1 MFGSL
6 WHDARMMNVLSVILS
21 ALALVLMLMAG
32 VSWLAHRSVFTL
44 NRIELEGQFQHVNK
58 VAVREYAVPRMKGNF
73 FTLNL
78 DETRRAFESVPWVRK
93 ASVRRVWPNGLRV
106 TLVEHDVLGY
116 WGDNRLVSQMADVF
130 VANLAEA
137 ESARREK
144 LPMLIGPVGS
154 EKLVVDRYF
163 RLNRQLKAGGM
174 QVAELRL
181 SDRFSWTVMLDN
193 GLRVELGTERADTPM
208 TAQVDLFLKSYPI
221 VMAQMMKKM
230 TAFDMRYPSG
240 FAVAGISR

>member
-6 WHDARMMNVLSVILS
+6 WHDARMMNILAVMFS
-21 ALALVLMLMAG
+21 AAAMVLMLMAG
-32 VSWLAHRSVFTL
+32 VSWLAHRSMFTL
-44 NRIELEGQFQHVNK
+44 TRIELEGQFQHVNR
-58 VAVREYAVPRMKGNF
+58 VAVKEYALPRMKGNF

-93 ASVRRVWPNGLRV
+93 ATVRRVWPDGLRV
-106 TLVEHDVLGY
+106 TVTEHEVLGY
-116 WGDNRLVSQMADVF
+116 WGDSRLVSQLADVF

-137 ESARREK
+137 ESQRGEK
-144 LPMLIGPVGS
+144 LPVLIGPQGS
-154 EKLVVDRYF
+154 EKLVVDRFF
-163 RLNRQLKAGGM
+163 RLNRQLKTGGF

-193 GLRVELGTERADTPM
+193 GLRVELGTERADMPM
-208 TAQVDLFLKSYPI
+208 NSQVDLFLRSYPI

-240 FAVAGISR
+240 FALAGSSR

>member
-6 WHDARMMNVLSVILS
+6 WHDARMMNILAVVFS
-21 ALALVLMLMAG
+21 ALAMVLMLTAG

-44 NRIELEGQFQHVNK
+44 QKIELEGQFQHVNR
-58 VAVREYAVPRMKGNF
+58 VAVREYALPRMKGNF

-93 ASVRRVWPNGLRV
+93 ATVRRVWPNGLRV
-106 TLVEHDVLGY
+106 SLTEHEVLGF
-116 WGDNRLVSQMADVF
+116 WGDSRLVSQLADVF

-137 ESARREK
+137 ETQRSEK
-144 LPMLIGPVGS
+144 LPLLNGPAGS
-154 EKLVVDRYF
+154 EKLVVDRF
-163 RLNRQLKAGGM
+163 HRLNRQLKEGGF

-181 SDRFSWTVMLDN
+181 SDRFSWTAILDS
-193 GLRVELGTERADTPM
+193 GLRIEFGTERPDMPM
-208 TAQVDLFLKSYPI
+208 SSQADLFLRSYPI

-230 TAFDMRYPSG
+230 TAVDLRYPSG
-240 FAVAGISR
+240 FALAGVSR